1 MLQPAG
7 DRGRLPRY
15 SPGVRTART
24 VPLLIAGMLIIDLV
38 LNAAVFDPA
47 SPFASLLRPSL
58 DLMLLLASLVLIAQ
72 AGARTRPWLRGG
84 LVVPAL
90 LMIAAA
96 AATGPGPVAVFLT
109 ARLPLAVLAL
119 AAAGALC
126 FLAFGFVIQGLTSV
140 MLRNAFLL
148 AVSFLAVLQITSRLA
163 IFRQSAAARL
173 IGQLLRQGRIG

>member
-1 MLQPAG
+1 
-7 DRGRLPRY
+7 
-15 SPGVRTART
+15 V
-24 VPLLIAGMLIIDLV
+24 LIGGMLVIDLV

-72 AGARTRPWLRGG
+72 AGARTRLWLRGG
-84 LVVPAL
+84 LVAPAL

-109 ARLPLAVLAL
+109 ARLPLAGLAL
-119 AAAGALC
+119 VVAGALC
-126 FLAFGFVIQGLTSV
+126 FLAFGLVIQGLASV

-148 AVSFLAVLQITSRLA
+148 AVSFLAVLQITSRLT
-163 IFRQSAAARL
+163 IFRHSAAAQL
-173 IGQLLRQGRIG
+173 IGQLLRQWKTG